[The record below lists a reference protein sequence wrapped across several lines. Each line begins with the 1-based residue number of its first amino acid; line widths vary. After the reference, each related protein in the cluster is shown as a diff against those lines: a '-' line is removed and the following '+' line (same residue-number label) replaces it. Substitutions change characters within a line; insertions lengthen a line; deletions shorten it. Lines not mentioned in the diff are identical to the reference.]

1 MIMKNIALIVS
12 VVVFSFLLT
21 GLIRRYAKSRNI
33 VDVPNERSS
42 HAIPTPREGG
52 LSIAATFLVGIWF
65 VEPVSR
71 SILWSLVSS
80 GIVVAGIGLWDDHS
94 SIRARWRLLV
104 HFLAALLAVF
114 FLGGFVGSSLSS
126 DSLNNALVVTGLV
139 ILSLVWL
146 LNLFNFMDG
155 IDGIAAS
162 EAIFISSSGALFCW
176 LNGLEGLAI
185 VSLIMA
191 ASTGGFLLLNW
202 PPAKIFMGDVGSG
215 FIGLMLGIIAYTSV
229 LENVSI
235 WIWVILFGIF
245 FVDSGLTLI
254 IRLIRGEKWHQA
266 HCSHAYQNAARK
278 WGHKSV
284 TVGTILINLFWLFPL
299 AYISYLYPNKSVIT
313 TTIAYIPL
321 VILALALKA
330 GVIASV
336 KRSS

>member
-42 HAIPTPREGG
+42 HAIPTPRGGG

-114 FLGGFVGSSLSS
+114 FLGGFVGSSLNS

-191 ASTGGFLLLNW
+191 ASTGVFLLLN
-202 PPAKIFMGDVGSG
+202 
-215 FIGLMLGIIAYTSV
+215 Y
-229 LENVSI
+229 NVSFQSST
-235 WIWVILFGIF
+235 VIF
-245 FVDSGLTLI
+245 FCKVFKTSLTFFLSILPFHQLFIFIPSFHSSIQSFTHSFIHSSIHPTIQSSSLLLRPTGLI
-254 IRLIRGEKWHQA
+254 GSNSDHIHNVVHR
-266 HCSHAYQNAARK
+266 AA
-278 WGHKSV
+278 
-284 TVGTILINLFWLFPL
+284 P
-299 AYISYLYPNKSVIT
+299 
-313 TTIAYIPL
+313 
-321 VILALALKA
+321 
-330 GVIASV
+330 
-336 KRSS
+336 